1 MKEARYCGLT
11 LWSKI
16 FIGNVNRK
24 VKRRKCFNHKYE
36 LLLGAVLLTC
46 LLDLAVTSDHTGFSY
61 SQIYTKNNVQNRNDV
76 QHDMFENDKQRMRR
90 LSGESSVMSFYRP
103 TKQVFAT
110 PLEDNHPMALEGKQK
125 RHENDDKTTSENELL
140 YQVSIAPPDVIPF
153 SEEAIGGINHVSGFS
168 KTEDKVLDYYD
179 VTVASSSDKLVG
191 DNSSEEDGAE
201 ILFEKS
207 DSATPVDDDMFTD
220 GPFEVDDVE
229 GDKGAAHRT
238 KKLYNPRIDI
248 VSKLLRIVE
257 TQALQG
263 ANCQPGTALKLGD
276 RVVNRYAEERFQD
289 AAIVAV
295 NRANWLTR

>member
-1 MKEARYCGLT
+1 
-11 LWSKI
+11 
-16 FIGNVNRK
+16 
-24 VKRRKCFNHKYE
+24 
-36 LLLGAVLLTC
+36 
-46 LLDLAVTSDHTGFSY
+46 LLDLAKTSDQTGFSY
-61 SQIYTKNNVQNRNDV
+61 SQIYTANNLQITDGKENEG
-76 QHDMFENDKQRMRR
+76 FENDKQRMRR

-110 PLEDNHPMALEGKQK
+110 ALEDTNPLALEGKQK
-125 RHENDDKTTSENELL
+125 RHENDVKISFETDNSD
-140 YQVSIAPPDVIPF
+140 QVTVVPLEIISF
-153 SEEAIGGINHVSGFS
+153 SEESIGGINHVAGFS
-168 KTEDKVLDYYD
+168 KLEEKVLDYYD
-179 VTVASSSDKLVG
+179 VTASSSSDKLVG

-207 DSATPVDDDMFTD
+207 SDATPTDDDLFTD

-229 GDKGAAHRT
+229 GDKGGHRT

-295 NRANWLTR
+295 NRANWLTRLQFDKTFTNL